1 MAEACNH
8 VPVPPEGHTPGER
21 FERFV
26 KIIAALRGPGG
37 CPWDQEQTHLSISRN
52 FIEEAY
58 EALEAIESGDADAM
72 TEELGDVVLE
82 VVLQAQIA
90 ADEGE
95 FTIDDV
101 LDGIAAKMIRRHP
114 HVFGDEASFAA
125 AELSEDEIA
134 QIEAVRTPGDVQFL
148 WDYIKKREKAAKAQA
163 ACDKA
168 RAEGREEPV
177 PSLLDS
183 VPSTMPALM
192 QAQDISRKAV
202 AHGFEW
208 DTRDDVWAKFEEERG
223 EYEDAIASGA
233 SREER
238 ELELGDMLFTLVN
251 VARKD
256 GLDAEMALRRTCEKF
271 RVRWSS
277 MERAAAAQDKTVD
290 DFDID
295 GLEEL
300 WQQAKR
306 R

>member
-1 MAEACNH
+1 MGDTRI
-8 VPVPPEGHTPGER
+8 PLPPEGHTTGER

-26 KIIAALRGPGG
+26 KIIAALRAPDG
-37 CPWDQEQTHLSISRN
+37 CPWDREQTHLTISRN

-58 EALEAIESGDADAM
+58 EALEAIEAGDAEGM

-101 LDGIAAKMIRRHP
+101 LDGITAKMIRRHP
-114 HVFGDEASFAA
+114 HVFGDEASFEAA
-125 AELSEDEIA
+125 GLTDEEIA
-134 QIEAVRTPGDVQFL
+134 QIEEVRTPGDVGFL
-148 WDYIKKREKAAKAQA
+148 WDYIKKREKAQKAEA
-163 ACDKA
+163 ARA
-168 RAEGREEPV
+168 RAEAEGREAPV
-177 PSLLDS
+177 PSLLDG
-183 VPSTMPALM
+183 VPASMPALM

-208 DTRDDVWAKFEEERG
+208 ETRDDVWAKFEEERG
-223 EYEDAIASGA
+223 EYEEAISSGA
-233 SREER
+233 AREER

-256 GLDAEMALRRTCEKF
+256 GLDAETSLRRTCEKF
-271 RVRWSS
+271 RKRWNA
-277 MERAAAAQDKTVD
+277 MERAAASQGKTID
-290 DFDID
+290 DYDID